1 MHLGLNQVH
10 GLILGLVFQ
19 VGGFGLSGTRVMS
32 SNWTRVT
39 DQILDPLHTPV
50 CFASIAWQL
59 LERQVLGQ
67 SLLAPSSS
75 PIFLE
80 KHPLKMR
87 LWLLSALLRG
97 ASGTS
102 PP

>member
-32 SNWTRVT
+32 SNWTRVA
-39 DQILDPLHTPV
+39 DQILEPLPTPV
-50 CFASIAWQL
+50 CFASIAWQF

-67 SLLAPSSS
+67 STP
-75 PIFLE
+75 
-80 KHPLKMR
+80 
-87 LWLLSALLRG
+87 
-97 ASGTS
+97 
-102 PP
+102 

>member
-39 DQILDPLHTPV
+39 DQILD
-50 CFASIAWQL
+50 L
-59 LERQVLGQ
+59 LPHDACHDVI
-67 SLLAPSSS
+67 LLY
-75 PIFLE
+75 
-80 KHPLKMR
+80 
-87 LWLLSALLRG
+87 
-97 ASGTS
+97 GTNHD
-102 PP
+102 